1 MPVRWSCKF
10 ISSNIGTTY
19 RYTLLLAIIMYVLF
33 YSKQILKL
41 SVNDLVINVFV
52 NVSII
57 DGVVTS
63 NEIK

>member
-1 MPVRWSCKF
+1 
-10 ISSNIGTTY
+10 
-19 RYTLLLAIIMYVLF
+19 MYVLF